1 MDGLLFDSERLYR
14 EIFCELLEEAGR
26 EQGKAR
32 FPQLVGLGWKETCHR
47 LENWYPGIDAAG
59 FVADWKRAVHPDRG
73 RMPRCKT
80 GVNAVLDPLDEL
92 GIARAIATGSQR
104 SVASAYLA
112 HHGLTDRFQR
122 VIASEDCAQGKPHP
136 EPFQRAA
143 AAIGIEPER
152 CLALEDSRNGIRSA
166 HAAGA
171 VPVMVPDMVEP
182 DDAILALAHDVAPD
196 LHHVAEAIRAS

>member
-1 MDGLLFDSERLYR
+1 MDGLLFDSESLYR
-14 EIFCELLEEAGR
+14 EIFCELLEESGR
-26 EQGKAR
+26 EHGEAR
-32 FPQLVGLGWKETCHR
+32 FPELVGLGWKETCHR
-47 LENWYPGIDAAG
+47 LETWYPGIDAAG
-59 FVADWKRAVHPDRG
+59 FVADWKRLVHPDQG

-80 GVNAVLDPLDEL
+80 GVNALLDLLDDL

-112 HHGLTDRFQR
+112 HHGLTDRFEA
-122 VIASEDCAQGKPHP
+122 VIASEDCAKGKPHP

-166 HAAGA
+166 HAAGTL
-171 VPVMVPDMVEP
+171 PVMVPDMVEP

-196 LHHVAEAIRAS
+196 LHHVVEAIRTS

>member
-1 MDGLLFDSERLYR
+1 
-14 EIFCELLEEAGR
+14 
-26 EQGKAR
+26 
-32 FPQLVGLGWKETCHR
+32 
-47 LENWYPGIDAAG
+47 
-59 FVADWKRAVHPDRG
+59 
-73 RMPRCKT
+73 MPRCKT